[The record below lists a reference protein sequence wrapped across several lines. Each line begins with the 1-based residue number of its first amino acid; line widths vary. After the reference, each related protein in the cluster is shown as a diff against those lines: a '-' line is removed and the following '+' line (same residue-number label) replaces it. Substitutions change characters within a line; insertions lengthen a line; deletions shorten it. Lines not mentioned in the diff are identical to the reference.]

1 MNFKMI
7 APGERCVTL
16 AAVILLVSCV
26 KLYVAVPAPF
36 VFEETTAIR
45 AFKRELVA
53 VTLLVV
59 L

>member
-1 MNFKMI
+1 MI
-7 APGERCVTL
+7 APRERRITL
-16 AAVILLVSCV
+16 TAVILLVSRV

-36 VFEETTAIR
+36 VFEETAAIR
-45 AFKRELVA
+45 AFERELVT

>member
-1 MNFKMI
+1 MI

-16 AAVILLVSCV
+16 TAVILLVSRV

>member
-1 MNFKMI
+1 MI
-7 APGERCVTL
+7 TPRERCITL
-16 AAVILLVSCV
+16 TAVILLVSRM

-36 VFEETTAIR
+36 VFEEATAIR
-45 AFKRELVA
+45 AFERELVA